1 MIREATR
8 ADLQQ
13 LGEIEA
19 EAFPQSPWQLHDFLR
34 HSCVVAEEEG
44 RVQGFLVSRE
54 IAAQHSRHPAER
66 EILNLAVRAACRR
79 RGIAASLLQF
89 EMQKPGIFFLE
100 VRASNIAAKA
110 LYRKLGFH
118 ELGYR
123 FDYYENPRETAI
135 VMTTRPL

>member
-1 MIREATR
+1 LIREATQ
-8 ADLQQ
+8 ADLEQ
-13 LGEIEA
+13 LGEIEL
-19 EAFPQSPWQLHDFLR
+19 EAFPKSTWLPRDFLR
-34 HSCVVAEEEG
+34 YRCLVAEEES
-44 RVQGFLVSRE
+44 RIQGFLVSRE
-54 IAAQHSRHPAER
+54 IAPEAPDHPAER
-66 EILNLAVRAACRR
+66 EIINLAVRAGCRR
-79 RGIAASLLQF
+79 RGVAASLLRH

-110 LYRKLGFH
+110 LYKKLGFR